1 MLRTV
6 ARFAV
11 VAAAFLSLAATSLA
25 ATSLVQAGRVVYVLA
40 GQSNIEYLTTG
51 SIPPTP
57 TCGHSGA
64 LHPQVT
70 YFQPGVSSS
79 GLTAVAFTPAPHVAV
94 RTLGEALGAHHAG
107 RPVEIVQIAQSG
119 SALLASNFVGFM
131 ATYPA
136 LNGAWVDET
145 NLFQPLAWANLLA
158 PVLASRGLGA
168 ADELH
173 IVWGQGESDF
183 LAGMNTSEDVYSFW
197 AQVVFAQLAFA
208 AGKTT
213 YVVHLVT
220 PGALY
225 SSAWPGPSLDRLRD
239 AYFHMP
245 SNVIVFGGFQP
256 TIQTAAHHYDL
267 EHADAPH
274 LSHCGYVELAGRI
287 AAGIAAPASL
297 ARVSGAT
304 SVSGGV
310 DISIATSGALAT
322 AAFGQASN
330 KFFEVRVGG
339 AVLAPSDFEVAAGA
353 AGLTVRVPA
362 GGVTASNFSVR
373 HVAGSGYTLDWATM
387 PTFVDAASGLPLE
400 PFVLP

>member
-1 MLRTV
+1 MLRTLAHLAAV
-6 ARFAV
+6 AV
-11 VAAAFLSLAATSLA
+11 AFLSLAADSFA
-25 ATSLVQAGRVVYVLA
+25 QAGRVVYVLA
-40 GQSNIEYLTTG
+40 GQSNIEFLTTG
-51 SIPPTP
+51 ALPTTP
-57 TCGHSGA
+57 TCGHTGT
-64 LHPQVT
+64 LQPLVT
-70 YFQPGVSSS
+70 YFQPGLSPS

-94 RTLGEALGAHHAG
+94 RTLGEALGAHHTG
-107 RPVEIVQIAQSG
+107 RPVEIVQIAQSA
-119 SALLASNFVGFM
+119 SALLASNYYGFVSV
-131 ATYPA
+131 YPT

-145 NLFQPLAWANLLA
+145 NLFHPFAWANVLA

-183 LAGMNTSEDVYSFW
+183 LAGMTTSEDQYSFW

-208 AGKTT
+208 AGKTD

-225 SSAWPGPSLDRLRD
+225 SSSWPGASLDRLRD

-245 SNVIVFGGFQP
+245 SSVIVFGGFHP
-256 TIQTAAHHYDL
+256 RIRTAAHHYDL
-267 EHADAPH
+267 EHADGPH

-287 AAGIAAPASL
+287 AAGIAAPTSL
-297 ARVSGAT
+297 AQVSGAT
-304 SVSGGV
+304 SVSGGT
-310 DISIATSGALAT
+310 DIAIATSGALAT

-339 AVLAPSDFEVAAGA
+339 VALSPSDFEVAAGA

-362 GGVTASNFSVR
+362 GGVTATNFSVR

-387 PTFVDAASGLPLE
+387 PTFVDASSALPLE

>member
-1 MLRTV
+1 MLRTLARLAFV
-6 ARFAV
+6 AV
-11 VAAAFLSLAATSLA
+11 AFLSLAATSPA
-25 ATSLVQAGRVVYVLA
+25 QAGRVVYVLA
-40 GQSNIEYLTTG
+40 GQSNIEFLTTG

-57 TCGHSGA
+57 TCGHTGA
-64 LHPQVT
+64 LNPLVT
-70 YFQPGVSSS
+70 YFQPGASPA

-119 SALLASNFVGFM
+119 SALLASNYLGFVS
-131 ATYPA
+131 TYPT
-136 LNGAWVDET
+136 LNLAWVDET
-145 NLFQPLAWANLLA
+145 NIFQPFAWANVLA

-173 IVWGQGESDF
+173 IVWSQGESDF
-183 LAGMNTSEDVYSFW
+183 LAGMNTSEDQYSFW

-208 AGKTT
+208 AGKSS

-225 SSAWPGPSLDRLRD
+225 SSVWPGPSLDRLRD

-245 SNVIVFGGFQP
+245 SNVIVFGSFQP
-256 TIQTAAHHYDL
+256 TIHTVAHHYDL
-267 EHADAPH
+267 EHSDAPH

-304 SVSGGV
+304 SVSGGT
-310 DISIATSGALAT
+310 DISISTAGALAT

-330 KFFEVRVGG
+330 KFFEVRVRG
-339 AVLAPSDFEVAAGA
+339 LTLSPSDFEVAAGA

-362 GGVTASNFSVR
+362 GGVTATNFSVR